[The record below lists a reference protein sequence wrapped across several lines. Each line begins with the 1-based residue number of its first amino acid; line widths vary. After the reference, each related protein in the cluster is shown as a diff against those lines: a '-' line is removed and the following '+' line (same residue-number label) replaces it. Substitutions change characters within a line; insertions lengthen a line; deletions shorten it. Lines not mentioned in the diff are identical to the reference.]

1 MSRRAF
7 IALSVVVDA
16 LLVNAGFVLAFLL
29 RFSGTLPEFNFR
41 AYVLLAPLL
50 TLLYLA
56 GAWTYGLYDPER
68 ADTAWAVVR
77 GAVAAVTMGT
87 LLTAAVA
94 FFGGARTASFAR
106 STILI
111 AWAFDL
117 ALLTGWRLA
126 FLRLGRV
133 SWPEQRVLI
142 VGTGQ
147 TALDLA
153 REVAARGRWGWK
165 VTGLLE
171 ADPEAAGQAAP
182 PVAVEAGP
190 AASPAG
196 GPAAG
201 RDPLP
206 AELAG
211 FPVLGSAHDVA
222 VIAAEHRAN
231 RVIVVSPVALR
242 ELVESLVLADEAN
255 VRVDVVPEL
264 YEIFIGTVDAIVGD
278 VPLME
283 ITHATVPTYYAVAKR
298 VIDVVAAAALLVLLS
313 PVLLATVIAV
323 AAADG
328 RPAFF
333 SQERVGRGMRTF
345 RIHKLRTMIRDAE
358 RDSGPVL
365 AEPGDERITRVGRFL
380 RRYRLDEIPQL
391 ANILKGEMSFVGPR
405 PERPFFVERFIAETP
420 GYRERFSIRPGV
432 TGLAQVS
439 GGYATTPERKLKYD
453 LIYMYHET
461 LAMDAQILA
470 ETLRV
475 VLTGRGAR

>member
-1 MSRRAF
+1 VSRRAF
-7 IALSVVVDA
+7 IVLSIVVDA
-16 LLVNAGFVLAFLL
+16 VLVNVGFVLAFLL
-29 RFSGTLPEFNFR
+29 RFEGQLPAFNFN

-56 GAWTYGLYDPER
+56 GAWVYGLYDPER

-77 GAVAAVTMGT
+77 GAVAAVTVGT

-94 FFGGARTASFAR
+94 FFGGSRTASFAR

-111 AWAFDL
+111 AWVFDL
-117 ALLTGWRLA
+117 LLLGGWRLA
-126 FLRLGRV
+126 YLRLGRV

-147 TALDLA
+147 AALDLA
-153 REVAARGRWGWK
+153 REVAARHRWGWK
-165 VTGLLE
+165 LTGLLT
-171 ADPEAAGQAAP
+171 AGTEP
-182 PVAVEAGP
+182 AVDGSEICGY
-190 AASPAG
+190 
-196 GPAAG
+196 
-201 RDPLP
+201 
-206 AELAG
+206 
-211 FPVLGSAHDVA
+211 PVLGSAHDVA
-222 VIAAEHRAN
+222 RIAADHRAN

-242 ELVESLVLADEAN
+242 ELVESLVLADEAD

-283 ITHATVPTYYAVAKR
+283 ITHATVPRYYAAAKR
-298 VIDVVAAAALLVLLS
+298 LIDIAAALALLVILS
-313 PVLLATVIAV
+313 PVLLVGVVAIAFS
-323 AAADG
+323 DG
-328 RPAFF
+328 LPVFF
-333 SQERVGRGMRTF
+333 SQERVGRHMRPF
-345 RIHKLRTMIRDAE
+345 RIHKLRTMVRDAE
-358 RDSGPVL
+358 AASGPVL

-391 ANILKGEMSFVGPR
+391 VNIIRGEMSFVGPR
-405 PERPFFVERFIAETP
+405 PERPYFVQQYIAETP
-420 GYRERFSIRPGV
+420 GYRERFNVKPGA

-453 LIYMYHET
+453 LIYMYHQT
-461 LAMDAQILA
+461 LAMDAQIVA

>member
-16 LLVNAGFVLAFLL
+16 LLVNVGFVLAFLL
-29 RFSGTLPEFNFR
+29 RFEGTLPEFNFR

-50 TLLYLA
+50 TFLYLA

-111 AWAFDL
+111 AWVFDL

-126 FLRLGRV
+126 FLRLARV

-142 VGTGQ
+142 VGTGP

-153 REVAARGRWGWK
+153 REVAARGRWGWRL
-165 VTGLLE
+165 TGLIE
-171 ADPEAAGQAAP
+171 PDPAPGAARGVGTGAAP
-182 PVAVEAGP
+182 APPDAGEPGTAVATRVG
-190 AASPAG
+190 
-196 GPAAG
+196 
-201 RDPLP
+201 D
-206 AELAG
+206 
-211 FPVLGSAHDVA
+211 FPVLGVAHDVA
-222 VIAAEHRAN
+222 RIAAEHRAN

-242 ELVESLVLADEAN
+242 ELVESLVLANEAD

-283 ITHATVPTYYAVAKR
+283 ITHATVPTYYAAAKR
-298 VIDVVAAAALLVLLS
+298 TLDVAAAVLLLVVSS
-313 PVLLATVIAV
+313 PVLLAAAIAI
-323 AAADG
+323 AAGDG
-328 RPAFF
+328 FPVFF
-333 SQERVGRGMRTF
+333 SQERVGRDMRPF
-345 RIHKLRTMIRDAE
+345 RIHKLRTMVKDAE
-358 RDSGPVL
+358 RQSGPVL
-365 AEPGDERITRVGRFL
+365 AAPDDERITRAGRFL

-391 ANILKGEMSFVGPR
+391 VNILTGDMSFVGPR

-420 GYRERFSIRPGV
+420 GYRERFTIRPGV

-453 LIYMYHET
+453 LIYMYHQT
-461 LAMDAQILA
+461 LAMDVQIVA

-475 VLTGRGAR
+475 VLTGRGSR